1 MFVLFATFHGMAQ
14 ECPKISY
21 PRNEATQIGVDATIT
36 WPSVPGVVGYLIS
49 LGTSPGGVDI
59 LNQRSAGL
67 TNSFT
72 PETGL
77 PDDTIIYVTISMFL
91 ENQQLKVCP
100 GEFFTTVDVT
110 LPPSC
115 TVLNGAVAGNTA
127 VRVNEKITW
136 DYAPTATGYRLSL
149 GTTAGNYDLVDNLD
163 VGNALDY
170 RLPGNLPLDQDIF
183 IRLVPY
189 NENGDATPCAED
201 RFSTGVPTVD
211 CSDKKP
217 ANDIPDQLGI
227 CANDL
232 PTTISTEV
240 FASGFRW
247 FKLAANGNETLVS
260 ETREVALKDIGRY
273 RLETYNNINDAGN
286 IIECSNSKTFEVVL
300 SKAPI
305 ISSVD
310 VRREGG
316 GLRIQVNTKG
326 SGDYEYALDLE
337 NGNYQDSPIFENVSD
352 AEHTVFVR
360 DRYGCGTTQ
369 RIVEES
375 LSRKNFPA
383 YFTPNGDGI
392 NDFWQFM
399 PPPESGE
406 INVEKI
412 YIFDQY
418 GNFLVQLD
426 PRSKG
431 WGGTQNGR
439 PLPSSDYWYRA
450 ISFSRKEIKG
460 HFTLK
465 R

>member
-1 MFVLFATFHGMAQ
+1 MAQ
-14 ECPKISY
+14 ECPKISF
-21 PRNEATQIGVDATIT
+21 PSNESIQIPVDATIT
-36 WPSVPGVVGYLIS
+36 WPSVPGVIGYLIS
-49 LGTSPGGVDI
+49 LGTTPGGVDI

-77 PDDTIIYVTISMFL
+77 PDDTTIYVTISMFL

-110 LPPSC
+110 LPPFC
-115 TVLNGAVAGNTA
+115 TALNGAVASGNA

-149 GTTAGNYDLVDNLD
+149 GTTAGNYDLADNVD
-163 VGNALDY
+163 VGNVLEY
-170 RLPGNLPLDQDIF
+170 RMPGNLPLDQEIF
-183 IRLVPY
+183 IRVTPY
-189 NENGDATPCAED
+189 NENGDATPCGED

-217 ANDIPDQLGI
+217 VNDIPNRLGI
-227 CANDL
+227 CADNL
-232 PTTISTEV
+232 PTTISTQAV
-240 FASGFRW
+240 ASGFRW
-247 FKLAANGNETLVS
+247 YQLASNGDETLLS
-260 ETREVALKDIGRY
+260 ETREAALTAVGTY
-273 RLETYNNINDAGN
+273 RLEAYNNINDAGN
-286 IIECSNSKTFEVVL
+286 IVECSNSKIFEVVL

-305 ISSVD
+305 IRSVD
-310 VRREGG
+310 VSRQSG
-316 GLRIQVNTKG
+316 GLRIQVNVTG
-326 SGDYEYALDLE
+326 TGDYEYALDFE
-337 NGNYQDSPIFENVSD
+337 NNNYQDSPIFENVSD
-352 AEHTVFVR
+352 TEHTVFVR
-360 DRYGCGTTQ
+360 DRYGCGSAQ
-369 RIVEES
+369 RLVEEL

-392 NDFWQFM
+392 NDFWQFV
-399 PPPESGE
+399 PPPDSGE
-406 INVEKI
+406 INIEKI

-418 GNFLVQLD
+418 GNFLTQLD
-426 PRSKG
+426 PRSQG
-431 WGGTQNGR
+431 WGGAHNGR